1 MLWSRT
7 RAARAQSEGALS
19 YPGRL
24 AWPVPAVSRDA
35 GIRAPSVHIP
45 PLEQKRKHPSTT
57 PSRSGS
63 LRQSPAG
70 TYASKTGERPPG
82 LFLLIVTASSRSSR
96 TASSATW
103 DATSPLTEVSAA
115 SRSRRPW
122 SRPSPAGIIRIVG
135 WRRSDDA
142 HSENRLVLVRMV
154 PQVVVSNPRRE
165 ASTCPPPLREST
177 MRCKGGG
184 RESGQARMKSESAQG
199 VGQSDSAVANPAA
212 LEVWG
217 GPRHHLVS
225 ECPCALCERLR
236 ALEAELADVRK
247 WLDAT
252 HANQQDLVMERNDA
266 VARAEKAEAR
276 VKELEALPPG
286 LHRHP
291 PQTQVCGCDNRTAA
305 ALRGEDRG

>member
-165 ASTCPPPLREST
+165 ASTCHPPLREST

-184 RESGQARMKSESAQG
+184 RESGSGDEVAPVATESGYAP
-199 VGQSDSAVANPAA
+199 AHTAANPAA
-212 LEVWG
+212 LSLEVRKSIEEAIEANR
-217 GPRHHLVS
+217 PLI
-225 ECPCALCERLR
+225 ERVGLEVLLRVLFKAYHILEAENWILTDVMRKEIAKVR
-236 ALEAELADVRK
+236 ALEAELA
-247 WLDAT
+247 
-252 HANQQDLVMERNDA
+252 
-266 VARAEKAEAR
+266 RAEIFRKDLSNAFLADAR
-276 VKELEALPPG
+276 DLKV
-286 LHRHP
+286 R
-291 PQTQVCGCDNRTAA
+291 
-305 ALRGEDRG
+305 